1 MVCLLSFVQICYHA
15 RMLPLPLSSGQGCEK
30 EQVDIASFIL
40 ARATVQLG
48 MAIIKAIVTLQR
60 IRNRLKMKREIKK

>member
-1 MVCLLSFVQICYHA
+1 
-15 RMLPLPLSSGQGCEK
+15 MLPLPLSSGQGCEK

-48 MAIIKAIVTLQR
+48 MAIIKAIVTFQR